1 MTLSRVLAFR
11 AAGVACAADPADV
24 EKILRPGLLLP
35 APGAPDWIA
44 GLVAGP
50 RGFLAVIDVGRRLF
64 PTREGKAPRDLLAG
78 TFDGVP
84 AALGADEVEGILP
97 VASFEGTPAEGL
109 PACVAACLK
118 GIVVAGGER
127 RLLLDVRRLVAGD
140 GEVAEVAEGA
150 RAAGAA
156 AVAAAGQIGSESVE
170 RRDQSS

>member
-1 MTLSRVLAFR
+1 LTLRRVLAFR
-11 AAGVACAADPADV
+11 VAGVACAADPTDV
-24 EKILRPGLLLP
+24 EKILRPGRLLP

-50 RGFLAVIDVGRRLF
+50 RGLLAVIDVGRRLF

-97 VASFEGTPAEGL
+97 VSSFEGAPLEGL

-127 RLLLDVRRLVAGD
+127 RLLLDVRRLVRRW
-140 GEVAEVAEGA
+140 EVEAEVRGC
-150 RAAGAA
+150 RG
-156 AVAAAGQIGSESVE
+156 GRLRSGRIGG

>member
-24 EKILRPGLLLP
+24 ERILRPGKLLP
-35 APGAPDWIA
+35 APGAPAWIA
-44 GLVAGP
+44 GLVVGP
-50 RGFLAVIDVGRRLF
+50 RGLLAVIDVGRRLF
-64 PTREGKAPRDLLAG
+64 PSIEGKVPRDLLAG

-97 VASFEGTPAEGL
+97 VASCEGIPREGL
-109 PACVAACLK
+109 APCVSACLK
-118 GIVVAGGER
+118 GVVVTGGER

-140 GEVAEVAEGA
+140 VEVAAEVVEAAE
-150 RAAGAA
+150 AA
-156 AVAAAGQIGSESVE
+156 ARAAGQIGSETAE

>member
-1 MTLSRVLAFR
+1 MTLSRVLGFR

-24 EKILRPGLLLP
+24 EKILRPDRLLP

-50 RGFLAVIDVGRRLF
+50 RGLLAVIDVGRRLF
-64 PTREGKAPRDLLAG
+64 PAREGTPPRDLLAG

-127 RLLLDVRRLVAGD
+127 RLLLDVRRLVAG
-140 GEVAEVAEGA
+140 EAAVAEVARVVEA
-150 RAAGAA
+150 VEVAG
-156 AVAAAGQIGSESVE
+156 AAAGQIGSESAE

>member
-24 EKILRPGLLLP
+24 ERILRPDGLLP
-35 APGAPDWIA
+35 VPGAPDWIA

-50 RGFLAVIDVGRRLF
+50 RGLLAVIDVGRRLF
-64 PTREGKAPRDLLAG
+64 PSHEGRPPRDLLAG

-97 VASFEGTPAEGL
+97 VTADEVPPPEGL
-109 PACVAACLK
+109 SPGVAACLK
-118 GIVVAGGER
+118 GVVVAGGER

-140 GEVAEVAEGA
+140 V
-150 RAAGAA
+150 
-156 AVAAAGQIGSESVE
+156 AVAGVFEVVEAATRAAGQIGSVSAE